1 MSLTLT
7 TGTGALSRAVAA
19 RSTTF
24 CAVTCLGHHE
34 DMSKPLILL
43 DQDGPLA
50 DFDAALDQ
58 VLADLGHNPSDLV
71 ATEWD
76 YTNDVTRHFGAAAAT
91 ALDVAR
97 LSPGFFRHLP
107 VTPGAQEAVERLLE
121 AGCEVAVCTAPSL
134 ANPTCASDKLWW
146 IERHF
151 PALSERVI
159 ITIDK
164 TWVHG
169 DVLVDDKP
177 KVTGMLTPSWSHLRF
192 ASKGTEH
199 LDDGQ
204 EISGWAQWRTVL
216 DLVGTPRLAAVA

>member
-1 MSLTLT
+1 MRT
-7 TGTGALSRAVAA
+7 
-19 RSTTF
+19 
-24 CAVTCLGHHE
+24 
-34 DMSKPLILL
+34 PLILL

-58 VLADLGHNPSDLV
+58 VLVELGHDPTELV

-76 YTNDVTRHFGAAAAT
+76 YTNDVTRHFGPDAAAA
-91 ALDVAR
+91 LDAAR
-97 LSPGFFRHLP
+97 LAPGFFRQLP
-107 VTPGAQEAVERLLE
+107 VTPGAHEAVERLLE

-151 PALSERVI
+151 PALCERVI

-177 KVTGMLTPSWSHLRF
+177 VVTGSLTPTWSHLRF
-192 ASKGTEH
+192 ASKGTDH
-199 LDDGQ
+199 LDDGL
-204 EISGWAQWRTVL
+204 EIADWTEWQSVL
-216 DLVGTPRLAAVA
+216 GLLGSPHLAAVA

>member
-1 MSLTLT
+1 M
-7 TGTGALSRAVAA
+7 
-19 RSTTF
+19 
-24 CAVTCLGHHE
+24 HHE
-34 DMSKPLILL
+34 GMSKPLILL

-50 DFDAALDQ
+50 DFDAAIHE
-58 VLADLGHNPSDLV
+58 VLADLGHDPGVLV

-76 YTNDVTRHFGAAAAT
+76 YTNDVTRHFGPEAAD

-97 LSPGFFRHLP
+97 LTPGFFRHLP
-107 VTPGAQEAVERLLE
+107 VTPGAQEAVEQLLD
-121 AGCEVAVCTAPSL
+121 AGCEIAVCTAPSL

-177 KVTGMLTPSWSHLRF
+177 VVTGALAPTWSHLRF

-199 LDDGQ
+199 LDDGR
-204 EISGWAQWRTVL
+204 EIDDWTQWRAVL
-216 DLVGTPRLAAVA
+216 DLAGIPQLTAVA

>member
-1 MSLTLT
+1 MST
-7 TGTGALSRAVAA
+7 
-19 RSTTF
+19 
-24 CAVTCLGHHE
+24 
-34 DMSKPLILL
+34 PLILL

-50 DFDAALDQ
+50 DFDAALDR
-58 VLADLGHNPSDLV
+58 VLADLGHDPALLV

-76 YTNDVTRHFGAAAAT
+76 YTNDVTRHFGPAAAA
-91 ALDVAR
+91 ALDAAR
-97 LSPGFFRHLP
+97 LSPGFFRDLP
-107 VTPGAQEAVERLLE
+107 VTAGAQEAVEHLLE

-177 KVTGMLTPSWSHLRF
+177 LVTGALTPTWSHLRF
-192 ASKGTEH
+192 ASKGTSH
-199 LDDGQ
+199 LDDGR
-204 EISGWAQWRTVL
+204 EIDDWSEWQAVL
-216 DLVGTPRLAAVA
+216 ELVGTPHLLAVA